1 MSKEKEN
8 WTQYMKCKTC
18 GYIGEGN
25 HLCVPFL
32 VEKIK
37 QKDAEIEILLQQLEI
52 MSFLKDE
59 LLNK

>member
-1 MSKEKEN
+1 
-8 WTQYMKCKTC
+8 MKCKTC
-18 GYIGEGN
+18 GYIGEGS

-37 QKDAEIEILLQQLEI
+37 QKDAEIEMLLQQLEL